1 MSDTI
6 HIHIERECPVRVIT
20 VEPTGARGA
29 AGTSATV
36 AVGTTTTG
44 AAGTNASVTNS
55 GTTSAAVFNF
65 TIPRGDTGAAGASG
79 GSSTAWRYRAKTNAT
94 SGYPTNGHLLWN
106 NATQTSATEILVSH
120 LDDEGTDIELFLSF
134 FLEGQKIFIQNR
146 DDSSQNQV
154 WEISGTPTVTGANTS
169 TAYYTFP
176 VTLVSSAGAAFTNNH
191 SILFGSIAAAVNAV
205 TSATTSDG
213 TANLDVESIT
223 GLYIDGDV
231 FTATSGTGTAVSG
244 ISDSGVG
251 ATFYSQG
258 NYGAIIGSAVGT
270 ALQLNLVGGDY
281 YLECYNNFTTVESAI
296 ERVRGWFVWFYN
308 TFTGR
313 LKTADITADRDWTLP
328 DESGTLALTSQL
340 PTLGTNIATFLA
352 TPTSANLAAAVTGE
366 TGSGALV
373 FGTSPT
379 IDAPTISGS
388 VAFTSTTRP
397 TSAGTGTPAATS
409 LMTRDDVALEPFYN
423 LGSVFRVSATPAFA
437 NSGTGSAAI
446 TSAGDRW
453 VALTSGTSN
462 SGWGRAQIGRGIT
475 TVPSYSGGGI
485 NFASKLGVSIV
496 LWLGHSAATDNL
508 NIFRL
513 RFGSDNTPVADGVD
527 AVTYRGFGVE
537 IKARGTSHDWRVYG
551 HNGTSITYSAWSN
564 TGLNANS
571 LQSRICLTVMSNGAG
586 GVTASIGINGSRT
599 LSTIS
604 TTGGATTSGVIAQA
618 FVECHV
624 ANSASGTLPLS
635 AALYDA
641 IFYAQS

>member
-1 MSDTI
+1 MATTKVTSNLLAPSAAQTNINSGASLTLSVPTQVNNTLTTNNKVVIDSANAIANPKMLIMST
-6 HIHIERECPVRVIT
+6 T
-20 VEPTGARGA
+20 ASGA
-29 AGTSATV
+29 ADNAPLVIKGSGVNILASINLRTTGGSGESYDAWVTGRVGGGIQVNNSFTV
-36 AVGTTTTG
+36 SNGGSGPVTGTTMF
-44 AAGTNASVTNS
+44 SVT
-55 GTTSAAVFNF
+55 TTSVGVGINTPNAA
-65 TIPRGDTGAAGASG
+65 AM
-79 GSSTAWRYRAKTNAT
+79 
-94 SGYPTNGHLLWN
+94 
-106 NATQTSATEILVSH
+106 
-120 LDDEGTDIELFLSF
+120 LD
-134 FLEGQKIFIQNR
+134 
-146 DDSSQNQV
+146 V
-154 WEISGTPTVTGANTS
+154 TS
-169 TAYYTFP
+169 TTKGFLPPRMTTTNRNAITSVP
-176 VTLVSSAGAAFTNNH
+176 AGLVIYNTTTNN
-191 SILFGSIAAAVNAV
+191 LNTYNGSVWV
-205 TSATTSDG
+205 ELVDSAD
-213 TANLDVESIT
+213 L
-223 GLYIDGDV
+223 
-231 FTATSGTGTAVSG
+231 GTG
-244 ISDSGVG
+244 I
-251 ATFYSQG
+251 
-258 NYGAIIGSAVGT
+258 
-270 ALQLNLVGGDY
+270 
-281 YLECYNNFTTVESAI
+281 
-296 ERVRGWFVWFYN
+296 
-308 TFTGR
+308 
-313 LKTADITADRDWTLP
+313 P
-328 DESGTLALTSQL
+328 
-340 PTLGTNIATFLA
+340 TFLA
-352 TPTSANLAAAVTGE
+352 DPSSENLANALGDTNGTGPFILQDAATLTGPNLE
-366 TGSGALV
+366 DPIINGSA
-373 FGTSPT
+373 S
-379 IDAPTISGS
+379 
-388 VAFTSTTRP
+388 FTSTTRP
-397 TSAGTGTPAATS
+397 TSAGTGAPAATS

-437 NSGTGSAAI
+437 NSGTGSVAI

-604 TTGGATTSGVIAQA
+604 TTGGATTSGTIAQA